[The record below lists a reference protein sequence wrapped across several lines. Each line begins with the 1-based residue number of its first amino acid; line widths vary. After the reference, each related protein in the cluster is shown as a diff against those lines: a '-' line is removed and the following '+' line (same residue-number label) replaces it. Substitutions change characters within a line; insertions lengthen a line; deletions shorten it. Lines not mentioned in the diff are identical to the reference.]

1 MENENSQLRK
11 MNTGGKINE
20 IRIRKETFRA
30 SAHIQSVKEQILVL
44 QCAFHQH
51 RVPVWVKHKVSSH
64 R

>member
-30 SAHIQSVKEQILVL
+30 SVHIRSVKEQILVL

-51 RVPVWVKHKVSSH
+51 RVPVWVKHKFSSH